1 MDKAYV
7 SGFMN
12 CLTQFLSEL
21 ENLFPNDNKIKSYS
35 NLVEML
41 PSIVYKKTIE
51 QFYLL
56 TKPYEE
62 QIVNHDEEFM
72 LNQEFN
78 GYNDNVMDNIFY
90 FKKLWKDTNLS
101 ENNKKV
107 IFEYINVLFKLSKKI
122 NE

>member
-7 SGFMN
+7 TGFMN

-21 ENLFPNDNKIKSYS
+21 KNLFPNDNKIKSYS

-41 PSIVYKKTIE
+41 PSIAYKKTIE

-62 QIVNHDEEFM
+62 QIVNNDEDFM

-78 GYNDNVMDNIFY
+78 GYNDSVMENIFY
-90 FKKLWKDTNLS
+90 FKKLWKETNLS
-101 ENNKKV
+101 ENNKNV

>member
-1 MDKAYV
+1 MNKAYIT
-7 SGFMN
+7 GFMN

-21 ENLFPNDNKIKSYS
+21 QNVFPNDYKIKSYS

-41 PSIVYKKTIE
+41 PSITYKKTIE
-51 QFYLL
+51 QFYIL

-62 QIVNHDEEFM
+62 QIINNDEDFM
-72 LNQEFN
+72 LNTNFD
-78 GYNDNVMDNIFY
+78 GYSDTIMDNIFY
-90 FKKLWKDTNLS
+90 FKKLWKETNLS
-101 ENNKKV
+101 DNNKKV